1 MSDYN
6 ILELIDRARPDL
18 RRGSRQVAEYI
29 LANLAS
35 IADISLAELAR
46 LAQVSEP
53 TVLRFCTTIGCS
65 GFREFKIRVVQ
76 SLALGAP
83 AAHSV
88 LAGGDDPET
97 VATKIFDYTITSL
110 DWARKKLDFAAIGR
124 AVDVLSAANR
134 IEFFGFGASGIV
146 ALDAQQKFPLFG
158 VPCVAHQDSHQQF
171 IAASMLKPGDAV
183 VAISNTGATRSLV
196 EVVRTA
202 RERGASVVV
211 ITGSESPITRYA
223 DVAVIAETL
232 ENTDVYTP
240 TTSRLAALV
249 IIDILSTSVALR
261 KGDQHTRDVLHMKKR
276 LAEIRSSGVV

>member
-6 ILELIDRARPDL
+6 VLELIDRARPTL

-29 LANLAS
+29 LTHLDA

-53 TVLRFCTTIGCS
+53 TVLRFCASIGCN

-88 LAGGDDPET
+88 LANDDTPET
-97 VATKIFDYTITSL
+97 IATKIFDYTITSL
-110 DWARKKLDFAAIGR
+110 DWARKKLDFVALGK
-124 AVDVLSAANR
+124 AVELLSNAKR

-146 ALDAQQKFPLFG
+146 AQDAQQKFPLFG

-171 IAASMLKPGDAV
+171 IAASMLNPGDAV
-183 VAISNTGATRSLV
+183 VAISNTGTTRGLI
-196 EVVRTA
+196 EMARTA
-202 RERGASVVV
+202 KERGASVVV

-223 DVAVIAETL
+223 DVSVIAETL

-261 KGDQHTRDVLHMKKR
+261 RGEAHTRDVVHMKKR
-276 LAEIRSSGVV
+276 LSDLRSTGVI

>member
-6 ILELIDRARPDL
+6 VLELIDRARPSL

-29 LANLAS
+29 LAHLDT

-46 LAQVSEP
+46 QAQVSEP
-53 TVLRFCTTIGCS
+53 TVLRFCASIGCN

-88 LAGGDDPET
+88 LTNDDTPET
-97 VATKIFDYTITSL
+97 IATKIFDYTITSL
-110 DWARKKLDFAAIGR
+110 DWARKKLDFVALGK
-124 AVDVLSAANR
+124 AVELLSNAKR
-134 IEFFGFGASGIV
+134 IDFFGFGASGIV
-146 ALDAQQKFPLFG
+146 AQDAQQKFPLFG

-171 IAASMLKPGDAV
+171 IAASMLNPGDAV
-183 VAISNTGATRSLV
+183 VAISNTGTTRGLI
-196 EVVRTA
+196 EMARTA
-202 RERGASVVV
+202 KERGASVVV

-223 DVAVIAETL
+223 DVSVIAETL

-261 KGDQHTRDVLHMKKR
+261 RGEAHTRDVVHMKKR
-276 LAEIRSSGVV
+276 LSDLRSTGVI

>member
-6 ILELIDRARPDL
+6 VLELIDRARPTL

-29 LANLAS
+29 LAHLDT

-53 TVLRFCTTIGCS
+53 TVLRFCASIGCN
-65 GFREFKIRVVQ
+65 GFRDFKIRVVQ

-83 AAHSV
+83 SAHSV
-88 LAGGDDPET
+88 LANDDTPET
-97 VATKIFDYTITSL
+97 IATKIFDYTITSL
-110 DWARKKLDFAAIGR
+110 DWARKKLDFVAIAK
-124 AVDVLSAANR
+124 AVELLARANR
-134 IEFFGFGASGIV
+134 IDFFGFGASGIV
-146 ALDAQQKFPLFG
+146 AQDAQQKFPLFG

-183 VAISNTGATRSLV
+183 VAISNTGTTRGLI
-196 EVVRTA
+196 EMARTA
-202 RERGASVVV
+202 KERGASVVV
-211 ITGSESPITRYA
+211 ITGSQSPITRYA
-223 DVAVIAETL
+223 DVSVIAETL

-261 KGDQHTRDVLHMKKR
+261 RGENHTRDVVHMKKR
-276 LAEIRSSGVV
+276 LSDLRSTGVI

>member
-1 MSDYN
+1 MPDFN
-6 ILELIDRARPDL
+6 ILELIDRARPNL
-18 RRGSRQVAEYI
+18 RRGSRQVADYI
-29 LANLAS
+29 LGNLNA
-35 IADISLAELAR
+35 IPDISLADLAR
-46 LAQVSEP
+46 FAQVSEP
-53 TVLRFCTTIGCS
+53 TVLRFCSTIGCS

-83 AAHSV
+83 ATHSV
-88 LAGGDDPET
+88 LNGDDTPET

-124 AVDVLSAANR
+124 AVDLLSQAKR

-183 VAISNTGATRSLV
+183 VAISNTGSTRSLI
-196 EVVRTA
+196 EVARTA
-202 RERGASVVV
+202 RERGAGVVV
-211 ITGSESPITRYA
+211 ITGSNSPLARFS

-261 KGDQHTRDVLHMKKR
+261 KGEKHALEVLDMKKH
-276 LAEIRSSGVV
+276 LADMRSSGMI

>member
-1 MSDYN
+1 MPDYN
-6 ILELIDRARPDL
+6 ILELIDRARPNL

-29 LANLAS
+29 LANLGS
-35 IADISLAELAR
+35 ISDINLAELAR
-46 LAQVSEP
+46 NAKVSEP
-53 TVLRFCTTIGCS
+53 TVLRFCASLGCS
-65 GFREFKIRVVQ
+65 GFKDFKIRVVQ

-83 AAHSV
+83 ATHSV
-88 LAGGDDPET
+88 LGKGDDPET

-110 DWARKKLDFAAIGR
+110 DWARKKLDFAAVGR
-124 AVDVLSAANR
+124 AVDLLARARR

-183 VAISNTGATRSLV
+183 VAGSN
-196 EVVRTA
+196 
-202 RERGASVVV
+202 
-211 ITGSESPITRYA
+211 SPLTSFS

-261 KGDQHTRDVLHMKKR
+261 KGEAHTLEVLDMKKR
-276 LAEIRSSGVV
+276 LADMRSTGVI

>member
-1 MSDYN
+1 VPDYN
-6 ILELIDRARPDL
+6 ILELIDRARPNL

-29 LANLAS
+29 LANLGS
-35 IADISLAELAR
+35 ISDINLAELAR
-46 LAQVSEP
+46 NAKVSEP
-53 TVLRFCTTIGCS
+53 TVLRFCASLGCS
-65 GFREFKIRVVQ
+65 GFKDFKIRVVQ

-83 AAHSV
+83 ATHSV
-88 LAGGDDPET
+88 LNKGDDPET

-110 DWARKKLDFAAIGR
+110 DWARKKLDFAAVGR
-124 AVDVLSAANR
+124 AVDLLAKARR

-183 VAISNTGATRSLV
+183 VAISNTGSTRSLI
-196 EVVRTA
+196 EVARTA
-202 RERGASVVV
+202 KERGASVIV
-211 ITGSESPITRYA
+211 ITGSNSPLTSFS

-261 KGDQHTRDVLHMKKR
+261 KGEAHTLEVLDMKKR
-276 LAEIRSSGVV
+276 LADMRSTGVI

>member
-6 ILELIDRARPDL
+6 VLELIDRARPTL

-29 LANLAS
+29 LANLDS

-53 TVLRFCTTIGCS
+53 TVLRFCASIGCQ

-88 LAGGDDPET
+88 LANDDTPET
-97 VATKIFDYTITSL
+97 IATKIFDYTITSL
-110 DWARKKLDFAAIGR
+110 DWARKKLDFDAIGK
-124 AVDVLSAANR
+124 AVDLLVNAKR
-134 IEFFGFGASGIV
+134 IDFFGFGASGIV
-146 ALDAQQKFPLFG
+146 AQDAQQKFPLFG

-171 IAASMLKPGDAV
+171 IAASMLNPGDAV
-183 VAISNTGATRSLV
+183 VAISNTGTTRGLI
-196 EVVRTA
+196 EMARTA
-202 RERGASVVV
+202 KERGASVVV
-211 ITGSESPITRYA
+211 ITGSQSPITRYA
-223 DVAVIAETL
+223 DVSVIAETL

-261 KGDQHTRDVLHMKKR
+261 RGEDHTRDVVHMKKR
-276 LAEIRSSGVV
+276 LSDLRSTGVI

>member
-1 MSDYN
+1 VPDYN
-6 ILELIDRARPDL
+6 ILELIDRARPGL

-29 LANLAS
+29 LANLGS
-35 IADISLAELAR
+35 ISDINLAELAR
-46 LAQVSEP
+46 NAQVSEP
-53 TVLRFCTTIGCS
+53 TVLRFCATLGCS
-65 GFREFKIRVVQ
+65 GFKDFKIRMVQ

-83 AAHSV
+83 ATHSV
-88 LAGGDDPET
+88 LAKGDDPET
-97 VATKIFDYTITSL
+97 IATKIFDYTITSL

-124 AVDVLSAANR
+124 AVDLLVKARR

-183 VAISNTGATRSLV
+183 VAISNTGATRSLI
-196 EVVRTA
+196 EVARTA
-202 RERGASVVV
+202 KERGASVIV
-211 ITGSESPITRYA
+211 ITGSNSPLA
-223 DVAVIAETL
+223 SFSDVAVIAETL

-261 KGDQHTRDVLHMKKR
+261 KGDAHMLAVLDMKKR
-276 LAEIRSSGVV
+276 LADMRSTGVI